1 MKGINAMDEQTIG
14 YKCPNCDATL
24 EFKASG
30 GTMHRDYCDSDF
42 DVDTLKEYDEALK
55 REKDEEE
62 QGDPTWAGYD
72 NGEWEAD
79 GKAIFTCRSCAAEL
93 VADENTAATVCPYC
107 GNATILTGRLSGI
120 LKPDMV
126 IPFKV
131 EKEQAVEALKKFC
144 KRKPLLPKFFLADHR
159 VESITGIYVPFW
171 LFDADTDSDISYNA
185 TRVRSWRQGDY
196 RITETSHF
204 LVRRGGNVGF
214 DRVPVDGSKKM
225 DDAYMEAIEPFHY
238 NEAVDFATAY
248 LSGYLADKYDV
259 DSTTAAPRAT
269 ARIKES
275 TEDAFR
281 RTVIGYSSVTPR
293 HTSIRLTDNKIHYAL
308 MPVWMLNTVYNG
320 KTYTFAM
327 NGQTGKFVGELPV
340 DRLKYWLWTGG
351 IAAAVTLI
359 GAISAF
365 LM

>member
-1 MKGINAMDEQTIG
+1 MDEQMIG
-14 YKCPNCDATL
+14 YKCPNCNATL
-24 EFKASG
+24 EFNAKLG
-30 GTMHRDYCDSDF
+30 KMHCDYCDSDF
-42 DVDTLKEYDEALK
+42 DVETLKEYDEALK
-55 REKDEEE
+55 EESAEENQKEPEWGDYENSEWEEE
-62 QGDPTWAGYD
+62 
-72 NGEWEAD
+72 
-79 GKAIFTCRSCAAEL
+79 GKAIFACRACGAEL

-107 GNATILTGRLSGI
+107 GNATVLTGRLSGM

-126 IPFKV
+126 IPFKI

-144 KRKPLLPKFFLADHR
+144 KRKPLLPKFFLKDHR

-171 LFDADTDSDISYNA
+171 LFDATADADISYNA

-204 LVRRGGNVGF
+204 LVRRGGEIGF

-225 DDAYMEAIEPFHY
+225 DDTYMEAIEPY
-238 NEAVDFATAY
+238 NYGEAVDFATAY

-259 DSTTAAPRAT
+259 DSAAASPRAT

-275 TEDAFR
+275 TEASFR
-281 RTVIGYSSVTPR
+281 STVIGYSSVTPR
-293 HTSIRLTDNKIHYAL
+293 HTSIRLSDSKIHYAL
-308 MPVWMLNTVYNG
+308 MPVWMLNTVYRG
-320 KTYTFAM
+320 KTYSFAM

-351 IAAAVTLI
+351 ITAAVTAI
-359 GAISAF
+359 GVISAL